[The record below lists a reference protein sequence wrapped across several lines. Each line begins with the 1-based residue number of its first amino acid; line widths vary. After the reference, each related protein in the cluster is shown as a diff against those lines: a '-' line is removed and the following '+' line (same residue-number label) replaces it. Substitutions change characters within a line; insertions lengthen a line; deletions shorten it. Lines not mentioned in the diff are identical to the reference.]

1 MAAVWVRSNRRALVW
16 GMIVPATLAL
26 IGLAVAAWM
35 LAAAN
40 GQPNY
45 WLLIPAV
52 LVGVGVLGLLA
63 LVREMLR
70 PRLSY
75 ADGHLRVHLGN
86 GPPEKVPIEFV
97 ECFFRG
103 QGSSMVKDH
112 SGHEP
117 EVATVIVRIA
127 ERAADYKHRDVKAAL
142 GHWCE
147 GYITLRGTWCEP
159 IDNDGLLALNRR
171 LVAAQ
176 REQKQNQVTS
186 ESRPGST
193 EAVGSST

>member
-1 MAAVWVRSNRRALVW
+1 MSAVWVRSNRRAIVW
-16 GMIVPATLAL
+16 GMILPATLVV
-26 IGLAVAAWM
+26 IGLALAAWSL
-35 LAAAN
+35 LASN
-40 GQPNY
+40 GQMSY
-45 WLLIPAV
+45 WLLIPAA
-52 LVGVGVLGLLA
+52 LVGLGSLGLLA
-63 LVREMLR
+63 LAREMVR

-75 ADGHLRVHLGN
+75 ADGRLLVHLGS
-86 GPPEKVPIEFV
+86 GPPEEVPIEFV

-112 SGHEP
+112 SGNEP

-127 ERAADYKHRDVKAAL
+127 ERAADYRHRDVKAAL

-159 IDNDGLLALNRR
+159 IDNDQLLALNRR

-176 REQKQNQVTS
+176 REQKQSQATS
-186 ESRPGST
+186 ESRPGSS
-193 EAVGSST
+193 EAVGSRS

>member
-1 MAAVWVRSNRRALVW
+1 
-16 GMIVPATLAL
+16 MILPATLAL
-26 IGLAVAAWM
+26 IGLALAAWWM
-35 LAAAN
+35 LS
-40 GQPNY
+40 PNRQASL
-45 WLLIPAV
+45 WLLLPAV
-52 LVGVGVLGLLA
+52 LLGIGLLGLLA
-63 LVREMLR
+63 LAREMVR

-75 ADGHLRVHLGN
+75 ANGRLRVHLGS
-86 GPPEKVPIEFV
+86 GPPEEVPIEFV

-103 QGSSMVKDH
+103 QGSSLVKDH
-112 SGHEP
+112 SGNEP

-127 ERAADYKHRDVKAAL
+127 ERAVDYRHRDVKAAL

-159 IDNDGLLALNRR
+159 IDNDQLLALNRR

-176 REQKQNQVTS
+176 REQKQAAAAS
-186 ESRPGST
+186 ESRPDSS

>member
-16 GMIVPATLAL
+16 GMILPAALAL
-26 IGLAVAAWM
+26 IGFALMAWWLAVSTR
-35 LAAAN
+35 L
-40 GQPNY
+40 PTL
-45 WLLIPAV
+45 WLLVAAV
-52 LVGVGVLGLLA
+52 LIGIGLLGLLA
-63 LVREMLR
+63 LAREMVR

-75 ADGHLRVHLGN
+75 AGGRLRVHLGS
-86 GPPEKVPIEFV
+86 GPPEEVPIEFV
-97 ECFFRG
+97 ECFFLG
-103 QGSSMVKDH
+103 QGSSMVRDH
-112 SGHEP
+112 SGNEP

-127 ERAADYKHRDVKAAL
+127 ERAVDYRHRDVKAAL

-159 IDNDGLLALNRR
+159 IDNDQLLALNRR

-176 REQKQNQVTS
+176 REQKRSLAAS
-186 ESRPGST
+186 ESRPDTS